1 MISSELMKE
10 LMPITKEERDILNG
24 KKDID
29 RSIYMEGGGNT
40 VNSKK
45 LLSSGKLIT
54 VRPHT
59 RFVHFPK
66 HSHDFIEV
74 IYMCSGETTHIINGD
89 TIHLKE
95 GELLFLGQNAH
106 QEILPA
112 GENDIAVNFIVLPEF
127 FNSQLAMLGDDE
139 TPLRSFIIN
148 SLKSDGGDSCYMYFE
163 VSDVLPIQN
172 LVENLIWTLI
182 NDTQNKRKINS
193 FTMGLLF
200 LQLMNYTD
208 RLACRDERE
217 QSIIKMLKYV
227 DENYKDGSL
236 TELTNRMHYDF
247 SWFSREIKRKTGKTY
262 TELVQERRLS
272 QACFLLK
279 NTDINISDIA
289 IRIGYTN
296 ISYFHRLFGK
306 CFNMSPGKYRKS
318 FSKNISAVDIA
329 TNKDT
334 F

>member
-1 MISSELMKE
+1 MISRELINE
-10 LMPITKEERDILNG
+10 LAPITEEEQKILSG
-24 KKDID
+24 KKYID
-29 RSIYMEGGGNT
+29 RSIYMDGSSNT
-40 VNSKK
+40 INSKK
-45 LLSSGKLIT
+45 LLSAGKLIS

-74 IYMCSGETTHIINGD
+74 VYMCSGETTHIVNGD

-95 GELLFLGQNAH
+95 GELLFLGQNAV
-106 QEILPA
+106 QEITPA

-127 FNSQLAMLGDDE
+127 FSSPLAMLGDEE

-148 SLKSDGGDSCYMYFE
+148 SLKSDGGNSCYMYFE
-163 VSDVLPIQN
+163 VADVLPIQN
-172 LVENLIWTLI
+172 LIENLIWTLI

-208 RLACRDERE
+208 RLACRDEKE
-217 QSIIKMLKYV
+217 QAIIKMLKYA
-227 DENYKDGSL
+227 DENYTNGSL
-236 TELTNRMHYDF
+236 TELAEELHYDL
-247 SWFSREIKRKTGKTY
+247 SWFSREIKRKTGMTY
-262 TELVQERRLS
+262 TEIVQERRLS

-279 NTDINISDIA
+279 NTDLSIADIA
-289 IRIGYTN
+289 MQIGYTN
-296 ISYFHRLFGK
+296 ISYFHRLFYKKFGL
-306 CFNMSPGKYRKS
+306 SPHRYRKS
-318 FSKNISAVDIA
+318 HDA
-329 TNKDT
+329 NKDT